1 MLSDKQVLQLRV
13 AASKFQAKETDTRV
27 ACDQSYFGFLK
38 TLTNQKEKWR
48 TPLGTWRTSVSA
60 WDPTAWSQML
70 AEDIGEAF
78 CDGKIRTWRRK
89 QPSKAARSWTK
100 SHKPEKDG
108 TKKSSWRR
116 HKRGF
121 PNLELSCEVHVNNFK
136 VSKVLWTF
144 FDMTTKWFSSAQ
156 VLFQLRLQ
164 TNKPAKVKKP
174 KLTGCKQT
182 LNLSTV
188 KDATWAHLIEN
199 AGLDVG
205 VGEAREIDR
214 VQRLKVVQRLQ
225 GRGKTL
231 WAINYQQL

>member
-1 MLSDKQVLQLRV
+1 
-13 AASKFQAKETDTRV
+13 
-27 ACDQSYFGFLK
+27 
-38 TLTNQKEKWR
+38 
-48 TPLGTWRTSVSA
+48 
-60 WDPTAWSQML
+60 
-70 AEDIGEAF
+70 
-78 CDGKIRTWRRK
+78 
-89 QPSKAARSWTK
+89 
-100 SHKPEKDG
+100 
-108 TKKSSWRR
+108 
-116 HKRGF
+116 
-121 PNLELSCEVHVNNFK
+121 
-136 VSKVLWTF
+136 
-144 FDMTTKWFSSAQ
+144 MTTKWFSSAQ

-225 GRGKTL
+225 GRWKKLVSYKLPAAVDLCRIKQFAASCCEGATHIGKIFLSWTISQNIESTL
-231 WAINYQQL
+231 RNWSLIDKKSRRPGLNILRN